1 MTTPGGRLREI
12 GSVRQENTGRRRRWF
27 QSPDLELFV
36 WQDSDGNPVA
46 MHLCYDRHQHERAL
60 VWDARTGFAHHVV
73 DTGETT
79 PRRDRTPLL
88 RPGGTMPYFE
98 VYARFLAA
106 SAFLDQVVRSF
117 VLARLG
123 EWRMARFGRPRRPR
137 RRRRR
142 IDSAG
147 AAE

>member
-1 MTTPGGRLREI
+1 MTTPGDALREI
-12 GSVRQENTGRRRRWF
+12 GSVRQEDAGRRRRWF

-36 WQDSDGNPVA
+36 WQEADGAPVA
-46 MHLCYDRHQHERAL
+46 MHLCYDRHRQERAL

-79 PRRDRTPLL
+79 PQRDRTPLL
-88 RPGGTMPYFE
+88 RSGGTMPYFE

-106 SAFLDQVVRSF
+106 SMPLDRVVRTF
-117 VLARLG
+117 VLARLH
-123 EWRMARFGRPRRPR
+123 EWRQIHFGRPRQPR
-137 RRRRR
+137 RTRRR
-142 IDSAG
+142 IDSAK